1 MAHRKVLIKTKH
13 KWMSASRQ
21 ALLMYIIK
29 CVAGTLAVFAISTLI
44 HYKNM
49 AWALISVILVLSPE
63 GDDTMKIAFNRIK
76 ANAIGA
82 AIGMLCLLSGYSNM
96 WTMSMAVAITLVAS
110 HFLNL
115 DASTRT
121 ALAAAIIIMLHQPG
135 THLWDTAVDR
145 LIAVMAGGAL
155 GLLVTFVFHLFYKP
169 ALVVVDAFPPEEKDS
184 V

>member
-1 MAHRKVLIKTKH
+1 MV
-13 KWMSASRQ
+13 SSSRQ
-21 ALLMYIIK
+21 ALLIYILK
-29 CVAGTLAVFAISTLI
+29 CVAGTLAVFSISILI
-44 HYKNM
+44 HYKNL

-63 GDDTMKIAFNRIK
+63 GDDTVKIAFNRIK

-82 AIGMLCLLSGYSNM
+82 GIGLLCLLSGYSNM
-96 WTMSMAVAITLVAS
+96 WTMSLAVAITLVVS

-121 ALAAAIIIMLHQPG
+121 ALAATIIIMLHQPG

-155 GLLVTFVFHLFYKP
+155 GLLITFVFHLFYKP
-169 ALVVVDAFPPEEKDS
+169 TPAIAEQIPEEEKDS